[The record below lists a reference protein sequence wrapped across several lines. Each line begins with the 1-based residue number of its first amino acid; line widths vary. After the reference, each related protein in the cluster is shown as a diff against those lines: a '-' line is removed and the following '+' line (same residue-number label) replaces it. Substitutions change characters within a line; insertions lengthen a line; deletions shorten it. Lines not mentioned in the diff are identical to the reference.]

1 MKMPLDPSHFE
12 LPMSLATCVLGAALS
27 VLGLVGATV
36 AGWYVSLA
44 SIDPQELAIQPL
56 HVVLIGF
63 IVALATFIVLI
74 LRAVWGRGIDTVNR
88 FSSALDNQ
96 AAAIDNQSKQIAE
109 LIDLQ
114 TKRVEKL
121 EGLSFDV
128 LRTSASHERN
138 PH

>member
-1 MKMPLDPSHFE
+1 MKMPLDSSHLE
-12 LPMSLATCVLGAALS
+12 LPFYLATCILGAAVS

-36 AGWYVSLA
+36 AGWYVSLVT
-44 SIDPQELAIQPL
+44 IDPAELAIQPL

-74 LRAVWGRGIDTVNR
+74 LRAVWGRGIETVNR
-88 FSSALDNQ
+88 FSAALDNQ
-96 AAAIDNQSKQIAE
+96 AAAIDNQAKQIAD

-114 TKRVEKL
+114 TNRVEKL
-121 EGLSFDV
+121 EGLSFDA

-138 PH
+138 HH